1 MKTAL
6 KKQRKMMNRSAKSKM
21 PIWTATMKE
30 RKRKLSVRRVIAQML
45 RRPILRKSLLCP
57 PRRNGKGNAKMS
69 TTT

>member
-1 MKTAL
+1 
-6 KKQRKMMNRSAKSKM
+6 
-21 PIWTATMKE
+21 MKE
-30 RKRKLSVRRVIAQML
+30 RKRKLAVRRVITQML